1 MTDRIVVAVALVC
14 LASGIAVA
22 QTPNEWILRAAKARE
37 DGDVDK
43 ALEFAGKAIAA
54 DPKAK
59 LGYLFRAALRE
70 SHPGTDRIAALSE
83 ALADYTAV
91 LKIDP
96 KDVDALQSRGCVNFK
111 LGKFDASVADFDAF
125 LAERPEARKQHWQ
138 RGISLYYAGKYDDG
152 AKQFAAYQDHD
163 SNDVENAVWCFLCMA
178 KSLGIPKARAA
189 MLKIGDDR
197 RVPMRQVYELFM
209 GKLTPEDVLAAA
221 AMAPNAKTKT
231 GQLFYAHLY
240 LGLWYDATGDRTKA
254 LQELD
259 AAALETAPS
268 SYMGDTAL
276 VHRDFLRA
284 KDAKK

>member
-1 MTDRIVVAVALVC
+1 MTLRLVVAVALVA
-14 LASGIAVA
+14 LGSGIAVGQA
-22 QTPNEWILRAAKARE
+22 PNEWILRAVKAQE
-37 DGDVDK
+37 NAEPEK

-54 DPKAK
+54 DPNAK

-70 SHPGTDRIAALSE
+70 SHPGDDRIASLKE
-83 ALADYTAV
+83 ALADYSAV

-111 LGKFDASVADFDAF
+111 LAKFDASVADFDAF
-125 LAERPEARKQHWQ
+125 LVERPEARKQHWQ
-138 RGISLYYAGKYDDG
+138 RGISLYYAGKFDEG
-152 AKQFAAYQDHD
+152 AKQFSAYQDHD

-178 KSLGIPKARAA
+178 KSEGIPKARAA
-189 MLKIGDDR
+189 MLKIGNDR
-197 RVPMRQVYELFM
+197 RVPMRQVYELFLGM
-209 GKLTPEDVLAAA
+209 KTPAEVLAAA
-221 AMAPNAKTKT
+221 AMAPDAKTKT

-259 AAALETAPS
+259 AAVLEDAPS
-268 SYMGDTAL
+268 SYMGDTAR

>member
-1 MTDRIVVAVALVC
+1 MTLRIAVAVALSLV
-14 LASGIAVA
+14 AGIAVG
-22 QTPNEWILRAAKARE
+22 QTPNDWILRAVKARE
-37 DGDVDK
+37 NGDTEM
-43 ALEFAGKAIAA
+43 ALELAGKAIAA
-54 DPKAK
+54 DPNAK

-70 SHPGTDRIAALSE
+70 SHPGPDRNAALSE

-125 LAERPEARKQHWQ
+125 LVERPEARKQHWQ
-138 RGISLYYAGKYDDG
+138 RGISLYYAGKFDEG

-178 KSLGIPKARAA
+178 KSEGIPKARAA

-209 GKLTPEDVLAAA
+209 GMKTPADVLAAA
-221 AMAPNAKTKT
+221 ALAPDAKTKT

-259 AAALETAPS
+259 AAALEHAPS
-268 SYMGDTAL
+268 SYMGDTAR
-276 VHRDFLRA
+276 VHREFLRQ
-284 KDAKK
+284 KDKK